1 MSHDQDSRPVTPLD
15 HLTTEATEREER
27 TWQTPVITR
36 IGLERTLG
44 LGGSD
49 TDGFGGSVPT
59 S

>member
-1 MSHDQDSRPVTPLD
+1 MSHDQDPRPGTPSD
-15 HLTTEATEREER
+15 QLTTDATERGER

>member
-1 MSHDQDSRPVTPLD
+1 MSHHQDPLAGAPSD

-49 TDGFGGSVPT
+49 TDGLGGSVPT